1 MKVEVAVLGSL
12 TLNLIVR
19 TASMDVK
26 QHRRTEPGICVK
38 VEVVVLNPQKSVRS
52 LWT

>member
-12 TLNLIVR
+12 SLNLIVR
-19 TASMDVK
+19 TISVDVK
-26 QHRRTEPGICVK
+26 QHRRTEPGSCVN
-38 VEVVVLNPQKSVRS
+38 VEVVVLNPQKSVQS